1 MNRRTIRL
9 GVALLGLIAI
19 VAVGWYLASPLFIN
33 ETVDE
38 ALPESV
44 AAVSKLIDIP
54 SEEELERISEE
65 AIRSIEEAGLEGG
78 SEPDKVMEEEM
89 PAAASQAAV
98 LHTGQFV
105 GADEFHQGSGTANI
119 YQAADGS
126 LLLRLEDFRV
136 TNGPDLHVL
145 LANGEKPTGEE
156 NMGQF
161 LDLGELKGNVG
172 NQNYEIPAGTDLSI
186 YNSVVIYCQPFHVV
200 FATATLTP

>member
-44 AAVSKLIDIP
+44 AAVSELIDIP

-78 SEPDKVMEEEM
+78 IEPDKVMEEEM

-105 GADEFHQGSGTANI
+105 GADEFHQGSGRTTI

-172 NQNYEIPAGTDLSI
+172 SQNYEIPAGTDLSI

>member
-1 MNRRTIRL
+1 MSRRTIRL

-33 ETVDE
+33 QTVDE

-44 AAVSKLIDIP
+44 AGVSELVEIP
-54 SEEELERISEE
+54 SEEELERISAE

-89 PAAASQAAV
+89 PASALQAAV
-98 LHTGQFV
+98 LHTGEFM
-105 GADEFHQGSGTANI
+105 GADEFHQGMGSAAI

-126 LLLRLEDFRV
+126 LLLRLENFRV

>member
-44 AAVSKLIDIP
+44 AAVSELIDIP

-105 GADEFHQGSGTANI
+105 GADEFHQGSGTATI

>member
-38 ALPESV
+38 PLPESV
-44 AAVSKLIDIP
+44 AAVNELVDIP

-78 SEPDKVMEEEM
+78 IEPDKVMEEEM

-105 GADEFHQGSGTANI
+105 GADEFHQGSGTVTV

-145 LANGEKPTGEE
+145 LANGEKLRARKTWGSSWTW
-156 NMGQF
+156 
-161 LDLGELKGNVG
+161 GN
-172 NQNYEIPAGTDLSI
+172 
-186 YNSVVIYCQPFHVV
+186 
-200 FATATLTP
+200 